1 MDLRDK
7 LKMDTSI
14 GLFVKLAEKSLERA
28 IDSELRQKCG
38 LTGGQWK
45 AVMVLAISD
54 GLTQRELADLIF
66 VEAPT
71 LVPILDRMEKD
82 GFVKRV
88 TDQEDR
94 RTNRVYLTP
103 KSKKLVSVITDCILD
118 FRKTITKD
126 IPEKDLEIA
135 RLVLKQLSQNADKL
149 MERKGIKVPET
160 ILNKK

>member
-82 GFVKRV
+82 GFVKRA
-88 TDQEDR
+88 TDPEDR

>member
-1 MDLRDK
+1 
-7 LKMDTSI
+7 MDTSI

-66 VEAPT
+66 VEAST

-82 GFVKRV
+82 GFVKRA
-88 TDQEDR
+88 TDPEDR

>member
-1 MDLRDK
+1 
-7 LKMDTSI
+7 MDTSI

-82 GFVKRV
+82 GFVKRA
-88 TDQEDR
+88 TDPEDR

>member
-54 GLTQRELADLIF
+54 GLNQRELADLIF

-82 GFVKRV
+82 GFVKRA
-88 TDQEDR
+88 TDPEDR

>member
-28 IDSELRQKCG
+28 IDTELRQKCG
-38 LTGGQWK
+38 LSGGQWK

-54 GLTQRELADLIF
+54 GLNQKELADLIF

-88 TDQEDR
+88 TDPNDR

-103 KSKKLVSVITDCILD
+103 KSKKLVSPIADCILD

-135 RLVLKQLSQNADKL
+135 RLVLKQISQNADKI
-149 MERKGIKVPET
+149 MEKKGIKVPET

>member
-1 MDLRDK
+1 
-7 LKMDTSI
+7 MDTSI

-54 GLTQRELADLIF
+54 GLNQRELADLIF

-82 GFVKRV
+82 GFVKRA
-88 TDQEDR
+88 TDPEDR

-135 RLVLKQLSQNADKL
+135 RLVLKQLSQNADKI